1 MGALGVA
8 ENDLLAA
15 GSFFKRCPSRTLMPL
30 SSTDINSR
38 PNTLHPEPLTLS
50 PEPQTL
56 KPSTLCH
63 GVSNRRSDLNLE
75 LYTNVRTQGAKP
87 GYQKLNFEASLR
99 SNRLYP

>member
-15 GSFFKRCPSRTLMPL
+15 GSCFEPGPSRTLVL
-30 SSTDINSR
+30 NTR

-50 PEPQTL
+50 TEPQTL
-56 KPSTLCH
+56 KTLTLCH
-63 GVSNRRSDLNLE
+63 GMSHRRSDLNLE
-75 LYTNVRTQGAKP
+75 LYANVRTQGAKR